1 MNLQH
6 LPPDNWTKLYNTLKN
21 GKFTF
26 QLVETKK
33 KIYLVWNKTKFYNDP
48 NPPRLNIEDLGRI
61 SAAKKEIIKNIDR
74 VNLQDNIGNDF
85 FIGVRQPK
93 QFYYEYTEQAIFGG
107 DGPEYYQRV
116 KNTIVKDAKAIQIDI
131 NAAYITAVKNF
142 GLLSADSYNKFFIE
156 ETEEKRLI
164 KKSNSSRHKGHN
176 GEIYKYSKDSRLIAV
191 GSLAQDK
198 KISTYIKG
206 KKVKEERQYNEK
218 EANVFWSAAAEVG
231 RIMIE
236 ILENC
241 QGYFFWVDAIF
252 IPKQQAEKAKEI
264 LKSYGYNHHSKE
276 IILSQDG
283 GNFESIETDTG
294 EIKRYFVPPSRT
306 TDFLKTINN
315 NNFVNEILKSY
326 KILQEKYKT
335 DLQQETLRK
344 ATVRHLKRNINL
356 DSKLNLKYL
365 AEKCIKLG
373 LTIEDLIKIET
384 MIIEKTKDAIFQNEI
399 LQESIIIRLENLN
412 NLKPL
417 PAPESNLP
425 DGKTIER
432 EFLREF
438 Y

>member
-6 LPPDNWTKLYNTLKN
+6 LPPENWNKLFNTLKN

-33 KIYLVWNKTKFYNDP
+33 KIYLIWNGTKFYNDP

-74 VNLQDNIGNDF
+74 VNLADNIGNDF
-85 FIGVRQPK
+85 FIGVREPK
-93 QFYYEYTEQAIFGG
+93 QFFYEYTEAAIFGG
-107 DGPEYYQRV
+107 NGPEFLQRV
-116 KNTIVKDAKAIQIDI
+116 KNTKVKDVKAVQIDI

-142 GLLSADSYNKFFIE
+142 GLLSLDSYNKFFIE

-164 KKSNSSRHKGHN
+164 KKSNSSRHKGHK
-176 GEIYKYSKDSRLIAV
+176 GEVYKYSKDSRLIAV

-198 KISTYIKG
+198 KISSYIKG
-206 KKVKEERQYNEK
+206 EKIKEERQYNEK

-252 IPKQQAEKAKEI
+252 IPENQAEKAKEI
-264 LKSYGYNHHSKE
+264 LKSYGYNHHSKD

-306 TDFLKTINN
+306 TEFLKTINN
-315 NNFVNEILKSY
+315 DNFVNEILESY
-326 KILQEKYKT
+326 KILQQKYKT
-335 DLQQETLRK
+335 EQQQETLRK
-344 ATVRHLKRNINL
+344 ATVRHLKTNINIE
-356 DSKLNLKYL
+356 SKLNLKYL
-365 AEKCIKLG
+365 AEKCQNLG

-399 LQESIIIRLENLN
+399 LQETIIIKLESLN
-412 NLKPL
+412 KTEAF
-417 PAPESNLP
+417 PAPSETKING
-425 DGKTIER
+425 DIIER
-432 EFLREF
+432 EF
-438 Y
+438 YQSHY